1 MCSFLFASSLLSFY
15 LCMSVGLNPC
25 FTFSFVIN
33 EWTYINVCTRKTY
46 CRSTSLF
53 MKCYMLQEP
62 CMNRVGLTTETN
74 SSPITGAPSP
84 VVGSLITRALF
95 CPMPDNMTS
104 ARYYSTVYGYALQ
117 LFRYNKTQMFLTICT
132 WQVYV

>member
-1 MCSFLFASSLLSFY
+1 
-15 LCMSVGLNPC
+15 
-25 FTFSFVIN
+25 
-33 EWTYINVCTRKTY
+33 
-46 CRSTSLF
+46 

-74 SSPITGAPSP
+74 SSPITGVPSP

-104 ARYYSTVYGYALQ
+104 AQSYSTVYGYALK
-117 LFRYNKTQMFLTICT
+117 LFRYNKSYSLCVSHSFSLITTCAEAVFGINRIFMICFTNTLMSMHFALKSITIRINACIN
-132 WQVYV
+132 VFRKH